1 MELAVCPQETCFL
14 PLNSSEVV
22 LFRSDFDRMNRLSGR
37 EREGL
42 EWGEDVCQEKYFQ
55 SNCGQ
60 IKHILSVSCL
70 CGQKSLQKGIWG
82 IKITSED

>member
-1 MELAVCPQETCFL
+1 MELAACPQETCFL

-42 EWGEDVCQEKYFQ
+42 EWGEGYAK
-55 SNCGQ
+55 
-60 IKHILSVSCL
+60 
-70 CGQKSLQKGIWG
+70 KSIFKATVA
-82 IKITSED
+82 K